1 MPETSYSHTF
11 SAVRIFAGTKCLNR
25 LADVVVR
32 EGVTRMLICC
42 GATLARD
49 PEGLARLQ
57 SSLTGIDHLVFDRVT
72 PHSTVPSVTDG
83 VDMAREAGVDGI
95 LAFGGGS
102 AVVSARA
109 IAIGLAEDAPFRD
122 LATRTEG
129 GRVISPRLE
138 NPKCPVF
145 VVQTTP
151 NTASVK
157 VGTAVMDPETRRRL
171 PMFDPKTRTR
181 ALFLNPAFL
190 DATPVPVLRIAALQ
204 TLSQTIE
211 GLESGTADP
220 FALAALRHAMD
231 LTAEALP
238 RLGTPGAGVALALS
252 HAAALTGEA
261 TDHTGGAPSPPRCRI
276 PSPRCSTCRPATWS
290 ARSCRIPSA
299 STPPPAGPSWSVPS
313 APTPPR
319 AAAPCSRR
327 RAARCACATRA
338 CPRSPRRRCTIS
350 S

>member
-1 MPETSYSHTF
+1 
-11 SAVRIFAGTKCLNR
+11 
-25 LADVVVR
+25 
-32 EGVTRMLICC
+32 MLICC

-49 PEGLARLQ
+49 PEELARLQ
-57 SSLTGIDHLVFDRVT
+57 SYLTGIDHLVFDRVT
-72 PHSTVPSVTDG
+72 PHSTVPSVTEG
-83 VDMAREAGVDGI
+83 VDMARETGVDGI

-109 IAIGLAEDAPFRD
+109 MAIGLAEDAPFRD

-171 PMFDPKTRTR
+171 PIFDHKTRTR

-190 DATPVPVLRIAALQ
+190 DATPVPVVRIAALQ

-220 FALAALRHAMD
+220 FALVALRHAMD

-261 TDHTGGAPSPPRCRI
+261 TDHIGGGAI
-276 PSPRCSTCRPATWS
+276 
-290 ARSCRIPSA
+290 
-299 STPPPAGPSWSVPS
+299 
-313 APTPPR
+313 
-319 AAAPCSRR
+319 AAALSHTIASVLDLPTGDVVGPILPHTIRFNGAAGGTELVRAFGADPAEGSRALLE
-327 RAARCACATRA
+327 AALPEIAEAAMHDFFMTRNPVPVREPSVLRDLLEEA
-338 CPRSPRRRCTIS
+338 Y
-350 S
+350 